1 MDFIL
6 DDAPFS
12 AQIADLTV
20 AGWTGRDPDAIRH
33 HIDEL
38 AAIGVA
44 PPSTVPLYYRVA
56 ADLLTQADRVQVVG
70 EGTSGEVEPFLLA
83 AGGELFIGL
92 ASDHTDRDLEAHSVA
107 LSKQACAKPVASV
120 LWRFSE
126 VAGRLD
132 ALELRSWIKEDAA
145 SDWTIYQEGTL
156 GLIRPL
162 RDLIDGSGL
171 ETARAAGACAAMLCG
186 TLGAK
191 GGVRPAAAFRMEL
204 RDPARDRAIGHSYE
218 IKTLPIIA

>member
-20 AGWTGRDPDAIRH
+20 AGWTGRDPAAIRH

-44 PPSTVPLYYRVA
+44 PPSSVPLYYRVA
-56 ADLLTQADRVQVVG
+56 AGLLTQAERIQVVG

-83 AGGELFIGL
+83 KDGELFIGL

-126 VAGRLD
+126 VADRLD

-145 SDWTIYQEGTL
+145 SDWLIYQEGTL
-156 GLIRPL
+156 AAIRPL
-162 RDLIDGSGL
+162 QDLVEGSGL
-171 ETARAAGACAAMLCG
+171 DAARPAGMTSAMLCG

-191 GGVRPAAAFRMEL
+191 GGVRPATAFRMEL
-204 RDPARDRAIGHSYE
+204 RDPARGRAIGHSYE